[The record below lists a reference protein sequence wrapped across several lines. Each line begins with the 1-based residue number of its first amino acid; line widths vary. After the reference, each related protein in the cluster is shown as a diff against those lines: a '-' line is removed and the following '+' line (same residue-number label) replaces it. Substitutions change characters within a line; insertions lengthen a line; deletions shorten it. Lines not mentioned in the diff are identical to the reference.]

1 MKDQIKAARGL
12 TSEDLIGAFS
22 GELAGGQREKNLC
35 QQETGKLSFAFF
47 FDEAMDDI
55 IFLRCDRDLDGFKC
69 WGHDLCFII

>member
-22 GELAGGQREKNLC
+22 GELAGGGQREKNLC

-47 FDEAMDDI
+47 F
-55 IFLRCDRDLDGFKC
+55 
-69 WGHDLCFII
+69 